1 MEYNVDLPH
10 VGPALTSNSYVVIPV
25 AKVIY
30 YLCLYSTHRTEYIF
44 TAVCI
49 FTDRHAYCGKG
60 TQQKKKRT
68 CSLHKIVDFHSVYI
82 TATWSQIA
90 K

>member
-10 VGPALTSNSYVVIPV
+10 VGIPV
-25 AKVIY
+25 AKMMY
-30 YLCLYSTHRTEYIF
+30 YLCLYSTHRTEYII
-44 TAVCI
+44 VS
-49 FTDRHAYCGKG
+49 DAYSLQFAYLLIAMHIVGKEHS
-60 TQQKKKRT
+60 KKKST
-68 CSLHKIVDFHSVYI
+68 CSLHKIVDYHSVYI